1 MYCKTVV
8 LLRRSA
14 SSSLNSPL
22 STAIKVIRLI
32 NYAAQLLC
40 LLFFFIVIKYL
51 NFQPL
56 VNNKL

>member
-22 STAIKVIRLI
+22 STAIKVNRLI
-32 NYAAQLLC
+32 NKLC
-40 LLFFFIVIKYL
+40 RSIIMFAVFFIVIKYL

-56 VNNKL
+56 VNNK